1 MDPADTNHDSARVHV
16 PEPEGA
22 RARSVLDEVRRIS
35 GLDPAC
41 CYQCGKCSAGCP
53 MAEEMDL
60 RTHQLVRLVQL
71 DRRERLLR
79 SESIWLCL
87 GCETCTTR
95 CPNGFDPA
103 AVIDALREV
112 VLHAEPGAVPKRIGA
127 FHSAFLD
134 QIRSHGRLF
143 EFVLVMGFKLRSG
156 ALFDDVT
163 TAPALLR
170 RGKLKFV
177 PQRIEGIDEVR
188 RIFDACQ
195 TAEEEQR

>member
-1 MDPADTNHDSARVHV
+1 MDPADTNHDSALVHV
-16 PEPEGA
+16 PEPDRA
-22 RARSVLDEVRRIS
+22 RALSVLAEVRRIS

-112 VLHAEPGAVPKRIGA
+112 MLREEPGNVPRRIGA
-127 FHSAFLD
+127 FHRAFLD

-143 EFVLVMGFKLRSG
+143 EIGLVMGFKLRSG

-170 RGKLKFV
+170 RGKLKLV
-177 PQRIEGIDEVR
+177 PKRIEGIDEVR

-195 TAEEEQR
+195 AAEEER